1 MTTEAR
7 LDEALIWHIRLSDQG
22 ASADDWAAF
31 TKWVEADVTNADAY
45 TKFPGLEHF
54 SFILNHIRMI

>member
-7 LDEALIWHIRLSDQG
+7 MDEALIWHIRLSDQG

-45 TKFPGLEHF
+45 TKFP
-54 SFILNHIRMI
+54 